1 MCSVVMYA
9 LILTVACAPVVIC
22 ALALTNLCVPV
33 VIYALALTHVCAL
46 VGRTQTLLH
55 NNIITICCGG
65 GGIPVSVG
73 ADGVTRTGVE
83 VSRRVALAPVIC

>member
-1 MCSVVMYA
+1 MG
-9 LILTVACAPVVIC
+9 P
-22 ALALTNLCVPV
+22 P
-33 VIYALALTHVCAL
+33 
-46 VGRTQTLLH
+46 QTLLH

-83 VSRRVALAPVIC
+83 VRRSVACAYVICGACR